1 MKVIVAGSRTIND
14 TAEVSK
20 AIENAKI
27 KITEIISGNA
37 RGVDTLAENYAS
49 MKHIQFTAFPA
60 DWDKYG
66 KPAGAIR
73 NDQMAKQ
80 ADALIAIWDGV
91 SSGTK
96 DMIKKMNKLGK
107 PVFIYLVDNKNVR

>member
-14 TAEVSK
+14 TAEVAK
-20 AIENAKI
+20 AIEGSNI

-49 MKHIQFTAFPA
+49 MKHIPFTVFPA

-66 KPAGAIR
+66 KPAGVIR
-73 NDQMAKQ
+73 NEQMAKH
-80 ADALIAIWDGV
+80 ADALIAIWDGQ

-107 PVFIYLVDNKNVR
+107 PVFLYMVEKR